1 MSLHKM
7 VILSAAVVLG
17 AAAASASTHN
27 HSVSSKGHGQPMASC
42 AELHI
47 SFDNHDAV
55 VRSEERTLLKAE
67 VKVLEVRSE
76 ENGGVQISG
85 WDKDN
90 YGVTICKAAGG
101 GPEEA
106 EKLLS
111 QISVSTENGKVSTHG
126 PSGDDWTVYLLIHV
140 PKAASIDLETRN
152 GPLSVYDVEGKL
164 TARAQNGPIAVKNFS
179 GEADVQA
186 VNGPID
192 VDGGS
197 GSFRVHTQNG
207 PISVALQGSTWNGKG
222 LNADAQNGPL
232 SLNVPA
238 GFQSSFVVESK
249 GYSPVSCHGSVC
261 DNVQKTWD
269 DDHKRIEYGSKPAVI
284 YMSAVNGPIS
294 VNQSK

>member
-1 MSLHKM
+1 MSLRKL
-7 VILSAAVVLG
+7 VCFSAAVVFG
-17 AAAASASTHN
+17 AAVTAARTHT
-27 HSVSSKGHGQPMASC
+27 HSVNSKGHGQPMASC
-42 AELHI
+42 ADLHV
-47 SFDNHDAV
+47 SFDDHDAV
-55 VRSEERTLLKAE
+55 VRSEERTLSKAE
-67 VKVLEVRSE
+67 VQVLEVRSQ

-85 WDKDN
+85 WDRDN

-101 GPEEA
+101 GPQEA

-111 QISVSTENGKVSTHG
+111 QISVSTDNGKVSTRG
-126 PSGDDWTVYLLIHV
+126 PSGDNWTVYLLIHV
-140 PKAASIDLETRN
+140 PKAAAIDLTTKN
-152 GPLSVYDVEGKL
+152 GPLS
-164 TARAQNGPIAVKNFS
+164 VKNFS

-186 VNGPID
+186 ENGPID
-192 VDGGS
+192 VDGGN

-207 PISVALQGSTWNGKG
+207 PISVALAGTAWSGKG
-222 LNADAQNGPL
+222 LQADAQNGPL

-261 DNVQKTWD
+261 DNAQKTWD